1 MQRVAP
7 VPDHVGRE
15 ERSNNMQ
22 STARIVVAAV
32 ALLSIAAFGQESTT
46 TTEERSTTT
55 TTDNDTDMIDT
66 DVDYVGPSAA
76 ATARTTR
83 EDLRPNL
90 ITPIGLAVDVG
101 GGVHDFVDRG
111 LNRLADTGGAWEARL
126 TVGTRTFLGGE
137 IAYVGT
143 ANPLNNTI
151 GDDIDERAVL
161 VSNGIEGL
169 LRVNAMLDE
178 WQPYAVAG
186 YTYRRFTVQNTD
198 VNTAAVEDG
207 ADDHEIPVGVGLA
220 YRFKGLI
227 ADARFM
233 VHPSVSSELQPT
245 ADTLPTALSLVGK
258 VGFEF

>member
-1 MQRVAP
+1 
-7 VPDHVGRE
+7 
-15 ERSNNMQ
+15 MQ
-22 STARIVVAAV
+22 STARIAVAAV

-46 TTEERSTTT
+46 TTETETTT
-55 TTDNDTDMIDT
+55 TTMDDQFIDT
-66 DVDYVGPSAA
+66 ADD
-76 ATARTTR
+76 TTITTYR
-83 EDLRPNL
+83 EDTRPTL

-101 GGVHDFVDRG
+101 GGMHTFVDNG
-111 LNRLADTGGAWEARL
+111 LDEVVSTGGAWEARL

-151 GDDIDERAVL
+151 GFDLDESAIL
-161 VSNGIEGL
+161 VSNGVEGL

-198 VNTAAVEDG
+198 FAVASVEDG
-207 ADDHEIPVGVGLA
+207 SDQHEIPVGVGLA
-220 YRFKGLI
+220 YRFRGFI
-227 ADARFM
+227 ADGRFM
-233 VHPSVSSELQPT
+233 VHPAVSSELQPT
-245 ADTLPTALSLVGK
+245 SETLPTALSLVGK